1 MKYNCLRWEYQNI
14 ALVYWKDISCEVFRI
29 ISGIFKLSN
38 EDTTRKHLYWKCVQT
53 EVNILAQETAIWHD
67 GYFRVKGTEKQNAQE
82 RTPPA
87 PDYETFI

>member
-14 ALVYWKDISCEVFRI
+14 ALVYWKNISCEVFRI

-38 EDTTRKHLYWKCVQT
+38 EDTTRNHLYWKCAQT
-53 EVNILAQETAIWHD
+53 EVNILAQKTAIWHD
-67 GYFRVKGTEKQNAQE
+67 GYFKVKGTEKQNAQE

-87 PDYETFI
+87 PEFETFI